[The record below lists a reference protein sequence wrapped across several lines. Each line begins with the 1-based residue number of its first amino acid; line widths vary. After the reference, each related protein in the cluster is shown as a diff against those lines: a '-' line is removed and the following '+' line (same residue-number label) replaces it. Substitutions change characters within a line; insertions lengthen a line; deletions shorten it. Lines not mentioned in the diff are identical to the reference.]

1 MQSSEGK
8 LLTSDRM
15 LRTVA
20 ASLVV
25 AAVASYVVHTRA
37 QLPGPKPA
45 PRADTLR
52 PEILGTRGIVA
63 AGRHYSVSAG
73 VRVLQQG
80 GNAVDAGVAS
90 VLAASVCE
98 ISHFGF
104 GGEAPTMIYDAKTH
118 EVVVINGQGPAP
130 KAATPAMFA
139 ERGSIPGNGPLGA
152 TIPAM
157 LDAMALALETRGTM
171 RLETVL
177 QPAIELADGFPMYGF
192 LRNFLISERKA
203 TEQYEW
209 SAKTY
214 YPNGQIPEVGELFR
228 QPNLARTLRAIAAAD
243 KAAFARSRN
252 RLTAI
257 RAGRDAF
264 YKGAIARRIADANKA
279 AGGAFTY
286 EDLASFHGKVEQP
299 TTTNFHGFDVYKAGP
314 WNQGPVLLQTLNI
327 LEGVDLNA
335 FGVNSAEYIHHV
347 HEAIKLAYADRNAH
361 YGDPAFAVVPIAGLL
376 SKPYAAERRALIG
389 TQASLEQ
396 RVGDPYRFDPNVK
409 APAERYTPHSQGTP
423 IRSTP
428 GDTTCVDVVDKD
440 GNLFS
445 ATPSSGWLLG
455 GAFVAGDTGVPLS
468 NRMTVFDLDPLS
480 PNVLAGGKRPRTT
493 LTPTLVLKGGKPFLA
508 ISTPG
513 GDSQD
518 QQILNVLLEMMVFG
532 KDIQEAIEAPRIN
545 SLHPFGSFDNH
556 LSEPGVLEIEDRVPE
571 AVRAALTARGHKLKV
586 LGPYAMSTGV
596 VAVGVNPQT
605 GTLRGGADVRRERY
619 IFGW

>member
-1 MQSSEGK
+1 MTFR
-8 LLTSDRM
+8 LA
-15 LRTVA
+15 VA
-20 ASLVV
+20 A
-25 AAVASYVVHTRA
+25 AATATVSFGA
-37 QLPGPKPA
+37 QLPPPRPSAPA
-45 PRADTLR
+45 ADTMR
-52 PEILGTRGIVA
+52 PEILGSHGIVA

-73 VRVLQQG
+73 VRMLQQG

-90 VLAASVCE
+90 VFAAAVCE

-104 GGEAPTMIYDAKTH
+104 GGEAPTMIYDAKTKDII
-118 EVVVINGQGPAP
+118 VINGQGPAP
-130 KAATPAMFA
+130 KAATPELFKD
-139 ERGSIPGNGPLGA
+139 RGFVPGNGPLGA

-157 LDAMALALETRGTM
+157 VDAMALALEAKGTM
-171 RLETVL
+171 RLEQVM
-177 QPAIELADGFPMYGF
+177 QPAIELADGFPLYAF
-192 LRNFLISERKA
+192 LRNYLISERNA

-214 YPNGQIPEVGELFR
+214 YPDGRIPAVGEMFR
-228 QPNLARTLRAIAAAD
+228 QPNLARTLRAIVAAE
-243 KAAFARSRN
+243 KTAFATSHN
-252 RLTAI
+252 RAGAI

-264 YKGAIARRIADANKA
+264 YKGDIARRIADADKA
-279 AGGAFTY
+279 AGGVFAY
-286 EDLASFHGKVEQP
+286 DDLASFHGRIEKP
-299 TTTNFHGFDVYKAGP
+299 STTNFHGYDVYKAGP
-314 WNQGPVLLQTLNI
+314 WDQGPVLLQTLNI
-327 LEGVDLNA
+327 LEGVDLKSA
-335 FGVNSAEYIHHV
+335 GVNSAEYIHQV
-347 HEAIKLAYADRNAH
+347 HEAIKLAYADRNAY
-361 YGDPAFAVVPIAGLL
+361 YGDPVFAAVPMTGLL
-376 SKPYAAERRALIG
+376 SKPYATERRALIG
-389 TQASLEQ
+389 AQASLEH
-396 RVGDPYRFDPNVK
+396 RPGDPFKFDPAVK
-409 APAERYTPHSQGTP
+409 PPARRYVPHSQGVKTTAA
-423 IRSTP
+423 I

-480 PNVLAGGKRPRTT
+480 PNVLVGGKRPRTT
-493 LTPTLVLKGGKPFLA
+493 LTPTLVLKDGKPFLA

-556 LSEPGVLEIEDRVPE
+556 ESQPGVLEIEDRVPA
-571 AVRAALTARGHKLKV
+571 AVRDALTARGHKLKV
-586 LGPYAMSTGV
+586 LGPYSMSTGV
-596 VAVGVNPQT
+596 VAVGVDPQS